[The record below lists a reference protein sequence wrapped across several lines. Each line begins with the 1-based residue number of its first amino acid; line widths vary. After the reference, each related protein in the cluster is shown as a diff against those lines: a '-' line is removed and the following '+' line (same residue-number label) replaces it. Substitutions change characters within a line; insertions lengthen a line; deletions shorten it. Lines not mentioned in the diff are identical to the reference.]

1 MSILV
6 DRNTRL
12 VVQGITG
19 REGEFHTRQM
29 MAYGTNVVAGVTP
42 GRAGQKA
49 IDGQVPIYNSVADA
63 VREQAAN
70 TSIIYVPAPFAP
82 DAIRESAAA
91 GIKLIV
97 CITEGIPANDMVSTY
112 AFVQRVWCPL
122 DLPTVL
128 GC

>member
-82 DAIRESAAA
+82 DAIRES
-91 GIKLIV
+91 
-97 CITEGIPANDMVSTY
+97 D
-112 AFVQRVWCPL
+112 
-122 DLPTVL
+122 
-128 GC
+128 